1 MNTPQHLL
9 TDYCLA
15 CGEVTHNADVPL
27 CRLCVRKCDAD
38 FDHVIRDAARVR
50 HLARLGPPQRRP
62 GDVATLETAVTL
74 LENQLALLLDQA
86 TDYEREIERLRTE
99 NQILRMNATGAAIGN
114 GF

>member
-27 CRLCVRKCDAD
+27 CRHCVRKCDAE
-38 FDHVIRDAARVR
+38 FDHLVRDAARVR

-62 GDVATLETAVTL
+62 GDVATLETAVAL
-74 LENQLALLLDQA
+74 IENQLAALLDQA
-86 TDYEREIERLRTE
+86 TDYEREIQRLTTE
-99 NQILRMNATGAAIGN
+99 NQILRMNATQESPEG